1 MVLKPL
7 DEPRAIKLRQR
18 LWGAAVLIALAV
30 IILPLLLDGSGSE
43 SRFRRVERLREEPPR
58 IVDAEG
64 NRETVPIAGPDTAL
78 DSGDTPNDDNADE
91 RVHIVF
97 SENGEL
103 LANSEQP
110 DAGDSEQPEAG
121 DHDATAELAENG
133 NQQAVD
139 DVTGRADTDSATRV
153 FQATDA
159 PTRNNLPLPTAW
171 VVQTG
176 SFRNQSNAIAVRDN
190 LRSKGFPSFVSPLSE
205 DDSLFRVQVGP
216 MIDKNRAATT
226 RDKIKKLLEH
236 DAIVVAYP

>member
-1 MVLKPL
+1 MVLGPL

-30 IILPLLLDGSGSE
+30 ILLPLLLDGSGSE

-64 NRETVPIAGPDTAL
+64 NRETVSIASPDDST
-78 DSGDTPNDDNADE
+78 DSGGTLKDDNAGE
-91 RVHIVF
+91 RVHIVY

-103 LANSEQP
+103 LDNSEQP
-110 DAGDSEQPEAG
+110 DAGNP
-121 DHDATAELAENG
+121 DAAAALPENG

-139 DVTGRADTDSATRV
+139 DVTGRTDTDSATWESQ
-153 FQATDA
+153 FTDA
-159 PTRNNLPLPTAW
+159 PTRDNLPIPTAW

-176 SFRNQSNAIAVRDN
+176 SFRDQGNAIAVRDN
-190 LRSKGFPSFVSPLSE
+190 LRGRGFPSFVSPLSE
-205 DDSLFRVQVGP
+205 DDSLYRVQVGP
-216 MIDKNRAATT
+216 MIDKNRAAST